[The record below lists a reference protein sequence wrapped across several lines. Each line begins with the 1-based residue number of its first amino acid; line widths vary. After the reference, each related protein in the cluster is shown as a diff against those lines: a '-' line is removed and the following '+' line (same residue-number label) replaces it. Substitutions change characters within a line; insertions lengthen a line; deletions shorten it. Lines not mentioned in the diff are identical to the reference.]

1 MHGTYFAW
9 SLSDD
14 TITERFTMPHPN
26 FPKHQSGFT
35 LIEIAIVLVI
45 IGLLLGGIL
54 KGQELIN
61 SARVKN
67 LGTDFR
73 NIPVFIYG
81 YQDKFKAL
89 PGDDSAAATRFTG
102 GEAATEGTL
111 GNGVIEGAWNDGKG
125 SGTESY
131 LFWQHVRLAGLAPGG
146 TTPGDASYL
155 PTNASGGTIG
165 IQSGTTDAA
174 KTPVKDADG
183 KAIGGAYIIC
193 STGILGKFVKQLDI
207 QMDDGKT
214 DSGSMMATP
223 TDAYA
228 PGKTATPTTGEGSI
242 NDAASYTVCM
252 GV

>member
-1 MHGTYFAW
+1 
-9 SLSDD
+9 
-14 TITERFTMPHPN
+14 MPHPH
-26 FPKHQSGFT
+26 FARRQSGFT

-67 LGTDFR
+67 LATDFR

-89 PGDDSAAATRFTG
+89 PGDDGAAKVHVGAVATDG
-102 GEAATEGTL
+102 N
-111 GNGVIEGAWNDGKG
+111 GNGVIEGNWYDTTA
-125 SGTESY
+125 SEAFY
-131 LFWQHVRLAGLAPGG
+131 FWQDVRLAGLAPGVTD
-146 TTPGDASYL
+146 TTSATYL
-155 PTNASGGTIG
+155 PQNASGGTIG

-174 KTPVKDADG
+174 KTPIKDKNG
-183 KAIGGAYIIC
+183 IAIGGAYVIC
-193 STGILGKFVKQLDI
+193 STSILGKFVKQLDI
-207 QMDDGKT
+207 QLDDGET

-223 TDAYA
+223 TTT
-228 PGKTATPTTGEGSI
+228 PGASGAAATATKDI
-242 NDAASYTVCM
+242 NDALTYTVCM